1 MTLGQSAGRSAK
13 NPTRAEA
20 RRRFSDAE
28 RRAAVHPKDDPA
40 AWPSDV
46 KPGMFPI
53 PRFVGHGAMVVL
65 YVMGYITTFIW
76 FKNTDLNIIA
86 AVMLI
91 AFSLVI
97 VSRIN
102 DEIVITYKL
111 AIAWR
116 LDRQLRKR
124 LQDDQG

>member
-1 MTLGQSAGRSAK
+1 
-13 NPTRAEA
+13 
-20 RRRFSDAE
+20 
-28 RRAAVHPKDDPA
+28 
-40 AWPSDV
+40 
-46 KPGMFPI
+46 MFPI
-53 PRFVGHGAMVVL
+53 PRFVGHGAMVCL
-65 YVMGYITTFIW
+65 YVMCYITTFIW
-76 FKNTDLNIIA
+76 FKNIDLNIIA

-97 VSRIN
+97 TSRIN